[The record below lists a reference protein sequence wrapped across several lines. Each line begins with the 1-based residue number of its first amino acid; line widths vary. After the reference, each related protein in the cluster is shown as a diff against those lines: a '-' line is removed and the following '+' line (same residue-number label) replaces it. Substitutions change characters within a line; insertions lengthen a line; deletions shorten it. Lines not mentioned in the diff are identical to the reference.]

1 MRTACAVLVEALV
14 SRPQNKVKA
23 ETLGVVPVLVA
34 LTKDEAAPL
43 QAKAAAAGALF
54 NLITSPSDAI
64 QV

>member
-1 MRTACAVLVEALV
+1 MLVEALV

-43 QAKAAAAGALF
+43 QAKAAAGALF
-54 NLITSPSDAI
+54 NLITSPSGAI